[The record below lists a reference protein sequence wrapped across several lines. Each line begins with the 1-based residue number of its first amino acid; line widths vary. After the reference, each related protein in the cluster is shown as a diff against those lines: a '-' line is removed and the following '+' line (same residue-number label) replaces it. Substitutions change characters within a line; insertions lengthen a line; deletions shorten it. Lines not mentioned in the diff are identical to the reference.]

1 MIIIKCD
8 MCGKKFD
15 DWDEESSLTIDRCM
29 GYGSR
34 RDGEHVHIDICA
46 NCFDK
51 LLDDIEKAKI
61 NRVGK

>member
-1 MIIIKCD
+1 MVTIICD
-8 MCGKKFD
+8 ICGKRFND
-15 DWDEESSLTIDRCM
+15 LDEEIGLIIDRYM
-29 GYGSR
+29 GYGSK